1 MTGAEASIS
10 VVMPV
15 LNEAASITAAVL
27 NARRHSAQC
36 LVVDG
41 GSSDRTA
48 ALAREAGAIVI
59 SAARGRA
66 LQMNAGAAQASGE
79 VLLFVHADCR
89 LPDNAAHSIRAA
101 VSAGARWG
109 RFDVR
114 LDSARRSLRVVA
126 AMMNWRSRLSGIA
139 TGDQAIFMTRALY
152 DTIEG
157 FAPIPLME
165 DIDASVRLCRIAPP
179 ACLRDRVLVS
189 ARRWEQR
196 GVARTVLEMWLWR
209 AAFAAGVSPERLHR
223 LYYGQS

>member
-10 VVMPV
+10 IVMPV
-15 LNEAASITAAVL
+15 LNEAASIAAAVAD
-27 NARRHSAQC
+27 ARRHAAEC

-48 ALAREAGAIVI
+48 ALAFEAGAIVI
-59 SAARGRA
+59 GAPRGRA
-66 LQMNAGAAQASGE
+66 VQMNAGAERARSE

-89 LPDNAAHSIRAA
+89 LPDHAAQSIRAA
-101 VSAGARWG
+101 IASGAAWG
-109 RFDVR
+109 RFDVK
-114 LDSARRSLRVVA
+114 LDSPRRSLRLVG

-139 TGDQAIFMTRALY
+139 TGDQAMFLTRTLY
-152 DTIEG
+152 DSVGG

-165 DIDASVRLCRIAPP
+165 DIDLSARLRRIARP

-196 GVARTVLEMWLWR
+196 GVVRTVLEMWLWR
-209 AAFAAGVSPERLHR
+209 GAYAGGASPERLHR
-223 LYYGQS
+223 LYYRQP

>member
-10 VVMPV
+10 IVMPV
-15 LNEAASITAAVL
+15 LNEAASIAAAVAD
-27 NARRHSAQC
+27 ARRHAAEC

-48 ALAREAGAIVI
+48 ALAFEAGAIVI
-59 SAARGRA
+59 GAPRGRA
-66 LQMNAGAAQASGE
+66 VQMNAGAERACSD

-89 LPDNAAHSIRAA
+89 LPDHAA
-101 VSAGARWG
+101 WG
-109 RFDVR
+109 RFDVK
-114 LDSARRSLRVVA
+114 LDSPRRSLRLVG

-139 TGDQAIFMTRALY
+139 TGDQAMFLTRTLY
-152 DTIEG
+152 DSVGG

-165 DIDASVRLCRIAPP
+165 DIDLSARLRRIARP

-196 GVARTVLEMWLWR
+196 GVVRTVLEMWLWR
-209 AAFAAGVSPERLHR
+209 GAFAVGASPERLHR
-223 LYYGQS
+223 LYYRQP

>member
-10 VVMPV
+10 IVMPV
-15 LNEAASITAAVL
+15 LNEAASIAAAVAD
-27 NARRHSAQC
+27 ARRHAAEC

-48 ALAREAGAIVI
+48 ALAFEAGAIVI
-59 SAARGRA
+59 GAPRGRA
-66 LQMNAGAAQASGE
+66 VQMNAGAERARSD

-89 LPDNAAHSIRAA
+89 LPDHAAQSIRAA
-101 VSAGARWG
+101 IASGAAWG

-114 LDSARRSLRVVA
+114 LDSPRRSLRLVG

-139 TGDQAIFMTRALY
+139 TGDQAMFLTRTLY
-152 DTIEG
+152 DSVGG

-165 DIDASVRLCRIAPP
+165 DIDLSARLRRIARP

-196 GVARTVLEMWLWR
+196 GVVRTVLEMWLWR
-209 AAFAAGVSPERLHR
+209 G
-223 LYYGQS
+223 